1 MTWPYTVS
9 RMVLAVVA
17 MGLCH
22 ALVAQRTFQ
31 VTMADSTYLMK
42 QYWLVLYTRGADTTA
57 LDSATSTLLMTGHL
71 DHQAEQARRGL
82 IVMAGPFGDNGD
94 LRGLLIYD
102 VESREEVEGYLL
114 QDPLVRRKRLA
125 YTIRPWWGAVG
136 TRLP

>member
-1 MTWPYTVS
+1 MNAS
-9 RMVLAVVA
+9 RSAARSLLAVA
-17 MGLCH
+17 AFGLCH

-57 LDSATSTLLMTGHL
+57 LDSATSATLMTVHL

-94 LRGLLIYD
+94 LRGLLLYD
-102 VESREEVEGYLL
+102 VESRDEVEGYLL
-114 QDPLVRRKRLA
+114 QDPLVRRQRLA